1 MEKAHNRLTVIQMI
15 LKRHGINFEMINDR
29 LIADDEYSMDGK
41 LYSEKR
47 DLTNY
52 KIVDVKA
59 WLGY

>member
-1 MEKAHNRLTVIQMI
+1 MEKAHNRLTVIKMI

-29 LIADDEYSMDGK
+29 LIADDEYSIDGK
-41 LYSEKR
+41 LYIEKA

-52 KIVDVKA
+52 SVQSIKT